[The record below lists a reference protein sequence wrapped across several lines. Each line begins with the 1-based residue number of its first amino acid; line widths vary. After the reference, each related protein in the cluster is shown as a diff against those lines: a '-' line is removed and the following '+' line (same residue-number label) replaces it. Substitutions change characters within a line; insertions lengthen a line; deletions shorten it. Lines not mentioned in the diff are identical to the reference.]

1 MLDAY
6 ACKCWTK
13 LAYLF
18 EPKQMPSIDIIVVFV
33 VIAFI
38 LISLYRE
45 WIGAAF
51 TFFIAVMVLGIFKI
65 LTPGEILEGF
75 ANEQIAVIIMLL
87 LLGDA
92 IRQTS
97 VIEIFFAR
105 IFPASSSYRSFLARM
120 MIWVGGFSAFL
131 NNTPLVAVM
140 MPYVHQW
147 SRRNN
152 ISSSKLLIPLSYAAI
167 LGGCVT
173 LIGTSTNLIVS
184 GMVIDQDI
192 ISDMAPLEMFDFV
205 WVGLPMLLIGFL
217 YLYFF
222 SFRLLPNRSSA
233 MEDYE
238 GTERKYLVE
247 AEIRSN
253 SDLIGKMVREVDFK
267 GKYGLLVVEICRG
280 KQIFQIR
287 EGNFTLQE
295 GDMLRFAGDNTNIAA
310 LLSENSDLT
319 VPSVGMMSKL
329 KRSQIVEIVISH
341 NSSLITKQVKDIY
354 FRGNYDSALLAIHR
368 NGERIQGGIDDVKLK
383 AGDVL
388 LLLAG
393 DNFTSH
399 IENEIDFYVI
409 SRVKELRKPEKY
421 KIWALFGGTL
431 LAIFLA
437 AVKLVPL
444 FIGLLIVLAMINIL
458 KVVSAKDLP
467 KSIDYNLGVIIALSI
482 ALGTAMIKTG
492 VADMIANTVIQVF
505 LPFGRIALLV
515 GIYLITTVL
524 AAYIT
529 NKAAVAIMFPI
540 AITAAKNLPI
550 DPMPFV
556 LTVSF
561 AAAANFLTPIGYQT
575 NLMVYGPG
583 GYNFKD
589 FFKIGL
595 PLTIIYMVITI
606 AVLSYMY
613 F

>member
-1 MLDAY
+1 MPYLDV
-6 ACKCWTK
+6 
-13 LAYLF
+13 
-18 EPKQMPSIDIIVVFV
+18 IVVFV

-38 LISLYRE
+38 LLSLYRE
-45 WIGAAF
+45 WMGAAF
-51 TFFIAVMVLGIFKI
+51 TFFVAVMVLGIFKI
-65 LTPGEILEGF
+65 LTPAEILAGF

-105 IFPASSSYRSFLARM
+105 IFPVSSSYKGFLARM
-120 MIWVGGFSAFL
+120 MLWVGGFSAFL

-147 SRRNN
+147 SQRNN

-184 GMVIDQDI
+184 GMVVDQNI
-192 ISDMAPLEMFDFV
+192 IPDMPVLEMFDFL
-205 WVGLPMLLIGFL
+205 WVGLPMLVLGFL

-222 SFRLLPNRSSA
+222 SYKLLP
-233 MEDYE
+233 D
-238 GTERKYLVE
+238 RKTAIDNYIENDRKFLVE
-247 AEIRSN
+247 AEVRKN
-253 SDLIGKMVREVDFK
+253 SKLIGQTIQDADLKN
-267 GKYGLLVVEICRG
+267 GNGLFLVEIIRDNHL
-280 KQIFQIR
+280 FQVIDD
-287 EGNFTLQE
+287 EFVLEE
-295 GDMLRFAGDNTNIAA
+295 GDLLRFAGDNQNVAS
-310 LLSENSDLT
+310 LLSETSELT
-319 VPSVGMMSKL
+319 LPSVGMMSKL
-329 KRSQIVEIVISH
+329 KRSQVVEIVISH
-341 NSSLITKQVKDIY
+341 NSTLITKQVKDIY
-354 FRGNYDSALLAIHR
+354 FRGKYDSALLAIHR
-368 NGERIQGGIDDVKLK
+368 NGERIVGKIDDLKLK

-393 DNFTSH
+393 ENFTSR
-399 IENEIDFYVI
+399 IQNDIDFYVI
-409 SRVKELRKPEKY
+409 SRVKELRKPERY
-421 KIWALFGGTL
+421 KIWVLFGGTL

-444 FIGLLIVLAMINIL
+444 FLGLLIVLAMINIL

-467 KSIDYNLGVIIALSI
+467 KNIDYNLGVIIALSL
-482 ALGTAMIKTG
+482 ALGTAMMKTG
-492 VADMIANTVIQVF
+492 VADMIANLIISVF
-505 LPFGRIALLV
+505 LPFGRVSLLI
-515 GIYLITTVL
+515 GIFLITSVL

-529 NKAAVAIMFPI
+529 NKAAVAIVFPI
-540 AITAAKNLPI
+540 SITAAKNLSI

-556 LTVSF
+556 LVVSF
-561 AAAANFLTPIGYQT
+561 AAAANFITPIGYQT

-589 FFKIGL
+589 FFKIGF
-595 PLTIIYMVITI
+595 PLTVLYMIVAIT
-606 AVLSYMY
+606 VLSYMY

>member
-1 MLDAY
+1 
-6 ACKCWTK
+6 
-13 LAYLF
+13 
-18 EPKQMPSIDIIVVFV
+18 MPYIDVIVVFV

-38 LISLYRE
+38 LMSLYRE
-45 WIGAAF
+45 WMGAAF

-105 IFPASSSYRSFLARM
+105 IFPASSSYRGFLARM

-147 SRRNN
+147 SQRNN

-184 GMVIDQDI
+184 GMVADQDI
-192 ISDMAPLEMFDFV
+192 IADMPPLEMFDFV
-205 WVGLPMLLIGFL
+205 WVGLPMLVIGFA

-222 SFRLLPNRSSA
+222 SYKLLPDRQTAIDTFIKN
-233 MEDYE
+233 D
-238 GTERKYLVE
+238 RKFLVE
-247 AEIRSN
+247 AVVKKGSR
-253 SDLIGKMVREVDFK
+253 LIGLTISEADMKNEN
-267 GKYGLLVVEICRG
+267 GLLLIEV
-280 KQIFQIR
+280 IR
-287 EGNFTLQE
+287 DNHLISLIDDNFVLQE
-295 GDMLRFAGDNTNIAA
+295 GDLLRFAGDNTEVVN
-310 LLSENSDLT
+310 LLSETSELT
-319 VPSVGMMSKL
+319 LPSVGMMSKL
-329 KRSQIVEIVISH
+329 KRSQVVEIVISH
-341 NSSLITKQVKDIY
+341 NSTLISKQVKDIY
-354 FRGNYDSALLAIHR
+354 FRGKYDSALLAIHR
-368 NGERIQGGIDDVKLK
+368 NGERIIDKIDDLKLK

-393 DNFTSH
+393 DNFTSR
-399 IENEIDFYVI
+399 IQNDIDFYVI
-409 SRVKELRKPEKY
+409 SKVKELRKPERY
-421 KIWALFGGTL
+421 KIWVLFGGTL

-437 AVKLVPL
+437 AIKLVPL
-444 FIGLLIVLAMINIL
+444 FIGLLIVLAAINIL

-467 KSIDYNLGVIIALSI
+467 KNIDYNLGVIIALSL
-482 ALGTAMIKTG
+482 ALGTAMMKTG
-492 VADMIANTVIQVF
+492 VAAMIANLIISVF
-505 LPFGRIALLV
+505 MPFGRVSMLL
-515 GIYLITTVL
+515 GIYLITAVL

-529 NKAAVAIMFPI
+529 NKAAVAIVFPI
-540 AITAAKNLPI
+540 SITAAKNLGL

-556 LTVSF
+556 LVVSF
-561 AAAANFLTPIGYQT
+561 AAAANFITPIGYQT

-595 PLTIIYMVITI
+595 PLTLIYMAVTV

>member
-1 MLDAY
+1 
-6 ACKCWTK
+6 
-13 LAYLF
+13 
-18 EPKQMPSIDIIVVFV
+18 MPGIDVIIVFV

-38 LISLYRE
+38 LLSLYRE
-45 WIGAAF
+45 WMGAAF

-65 LTPGEILEGF
+65 LTPAEILEGF

-105 IFPASSSYRSFLARM
+105 IFPASSSYKGFLARM

-147 SRRNN
+147 SQRNN

-184 GMVIDQDI
+184 GMVADQTI

-205 WVGLPMLLIGFL
+205 WVGLPMLVIGFL

-222 SFRLLPNRSSA
+222 SYRLLP
-233 MEDYE
+233 D
-238 GTERKYLVE
+238 RKTAIDTYIKNDRQFLVE
-247 AEIRSN
+247 AEVRKGSKLIGRTIKEADFTSDKGLLLIEIIRSKH
-253 SDLIGKMVREVDFK
+253 LISLVDDSFV
-267 GKYGLLVVEICRG
+267 LE
-280 KQIFQIR
+280 
-287 EGNFTLQE
+287 E
-295 GDMLRFAGDNTNIAA
+295 GDLLRFAGDNNDVVN
-310 LLSENSDLT
+310 LLSETSELT
-319 VPSVGMMSKL
+319 LPSVGMMSKL
-329 KRSQIVEIVISH
+329 KRSQVVEIVISH
-341 NSSLITKQVKDIY
+341 NSTLISKQVKDIY
-354 FRGNYDSALLAIHR
+354 FRGKYDSALLAIHR
-368 NGERIQGGIDDVKLK
+368 NGERINGKIDDVKLK

-393 DNFTSH
+393 NNFTSR
-399 IENEIDFYVI
+399 IQNDIDFYVI
-409 SRVKELRKPEKY
+409 SKVKELRKPERY
-421 KIWALFGGTL
+421 KIWLLFGGTL
-431 LAIFLA
+431 LAILLA

-444 FIGLLIVLAMINIL
+444 FIGLLIVLAVINIL

-467 KSIDYNLGVIIALSI
+467 KNIDYNLGVIIALSL
-482 ALGTAMIKTG
+482 ALGTAMMKTG
-492 VADMIANTVIQVF
+492 VAAMIANLIISVF
-505 LPFGRIALLV
+505 MPFGRVSMLL
-515 GIYLITTVL
+515 GIFVITSIL

-529 NKAAVAIMFPI
+529 NKAAVAIVFPI
-540 AITAAKNLPI
+540 SITAAKNLGL

-556 LTVSF
+556 LVVSF

-589 FFKIGL
+589 FFKIGF
-595 PLTIIYMVITI
+595 PLTLLYMVVTIT
-606 AVLSYMY
+606 VLSYMY

>member
-1 MLDAY
+1 MQYFDV
-6 ACKCWTK
+6 
-13 LAYLF
+13 
-18 EPKQMPSIDIIVVFV
+18 IIVFV

-38 LISLYRE
+38 LVSLYKE
-45 WIGAAF
+45 IMGAAF
-51 TFFIAVMVLGIFKI
+51 TFFVAVMVLGIFKI
-65 LTPGEILEGF
+65 LTPAEILAGF
-75 ANEQIAVIIMLL
+75 ANEQMAVIIMLL

-105 IFPASSSYRSFLARM
+105 IFPVSSTYKSFLLRM
-120 MIWVGGFSAFL
+120 MVWVGGFSAFL

-147 SRRNN
+147 SRRNG

-173 LIGTSTNLIVS
+173 LIGTSTNLIVG

-192 ISDMAPLEMFDFV
+192 IPGMEPLEMFDFF
-205 WVGLPMLLIGFL
+205 WVGFPMLVVGFL

-222 SFRLLPNRSSA
+222 SYRLLPDRTTA
-233 MEDYE
+233 MDDFQES
-238 GTERKYLVE
+238 ERKYLVE
-247 AEIRSN
+247 AEVRGN
-253 SDLIGKMVREVDFK
+253 SKLIGKSLKNADLNA
-267 GKYGLLVVEICRG
+267 KYGLLLVEICRG
-280 KQIFQIR
+280 KNTIQILKDEFV
-287 EGNFTLQE
+287 LQE
-295 GDMLRFAGDNTNIAA
+295 DDLLRFAGDHNNIAS
-310 LLSENSDLT
+310 LLSDNSDLT

-329 KRSQIVEIVISH
+329 KKSQIVEIVISH
-341 NSSLITKQVKDIY
+341 NSTLITKPVKDIY
-354 FRGNYDSALLAIHR
+354 FRGRYDSALLAIHR
-368 NGERIQGGIDDVKLK
+368 NGERITGTIDDVKLK

-393 DNFTSH
+393 ENFTSH
-399 IENEIDFYVI
+399 IQNQIDFYVI
-409 SRVKELRKPEKY
+409 SRVKELRKPERY
-421 KIWALFGGTL
+421 KIWVLFGGTL
-431 LAIFLA
+431 LAIFLS

-444 FIGLLIVLAMINIL
+444 FLGLLIVLALINIL

-467 KSIDYNLGVIIALSI
+467 KSIDYNLGVIIALSL
-482 ALGTAMIKTG
+482 ALGTAMMKTG
-492 VADMIANTVIQVF
+492 VAGMIANFVISVF
-505 LPFGRIALLV
+505 LPFGRVSLLI
-515 GIYLITTVL
+515 GIFLITSIL

-529 NKAAVAIMFPI
+529 NKAAVAIIFPI
-540 AITAAKNLPI
+540 SITAAKNLGF

-556 LTVSF
+556 LIVSF

-595 PLTIIYMVITI
+595 PLTIIYMIV
-606 AVLSYMY
+606 AVAILSYIY

>member
-1 MLDAY
+1 
-6 ACKCWTK
+6 
-13 LAYLF
+13 
-18 EPKQMPSIDIIVVFV
+18 MPGIDVIIVFV

-38 LISLYRE
+38 LLSLYRE
-45 WIGAAF
+45 WMGAAF

-65 LTPGEILEGF
+65 LTPAEILQGF

-97 VIEIFFAR
+97 VIEIFFSR
-105 IFPASSSYRSFLARM
+105 IFPTSSTYRGFLARM
-120 MIWVGGFSAFL
+120 MLWVGGFSAFL

-192 ISDMAPLEMFDFV
+192 IPDMAPLEMFDFV
-205 WVGLPMLLIGFL
+205 WVGLPMLVIGFL

-222 SFRLLPNRSSA
+222 SFRLLPSRASA
-233 MEDYE
+233 LEDFSDS
-238 GTERKYLVE
+238 ERKYLVE

-253 SDLIGKMVREVDFK
+253 SGLIGKVVKDVDFK

-280 KQIFQIR
+280 KEIFQIR
-287 EGNFTLQE
+287 EGNFVLSE
-295 GDMLRFAGDNTNIAA
+295 GDVLRLAGDHNNIAG
-310 LLSENSDLT
+310 LLSDVSDLT

-368 NGERIQGGIDDVKLK
+368 NGERIRGGIDDVKLK

-458 KVVSAKDLP
+458 KVVSSKDLP
-467 KSIDYNLGVIIALSI
+467 KSIDYNLGVIIALSL

-505 LPFGRIALLV
+505 LPFGRVSLLV
-515 GIYLITTVL
+515 GIYLITTIL

-540 AITAAKNLPI
+540 AITAAKNLPL

-556 LTVSF
+556 LVVSF

-595 PLTIIYMVITI
+595 PLTIIYMVVTI
-606 AVLSYMY
+606 AILSYMY
-613 F
+613 FPN

>member
-1 MLDAY
+1 
-6 ACKCWTK
+6 
-13 LAYLF
+13 
-18 EPKQMPSIDIIVVFV
+18 MPHIDVIVVFS

-38 LISLYRE
+38 LLSLYRE

-51 TFFIAVMVLGIFKI
+51 TFFIGVMVLGIFKI
-65 LTPGEILEGF
+65 LTPSEILEGF

-105 IFPASSSYRSFLARM
+105 IFPTSSSYKSFLGRM
-120 MIWVGGFSAFL
+120 MLWVGGFSAFL

-147 SRRNN
+147 SQRNN

-184 GMVIDQDI
+184 GMVIDQEI
-192 ISDMAPLEMFDFV
+192 IPGLPPLEMFDFV
-205 WVGLPMLLIGFL
+205 WVGLPMLVLGFL

-222 SFRLLPNRSSA
+222 SYRLLPDRA
-233 MEDYE
+233 TALEDFK

-253 SDLIGKMVREVDFK
+253 SGLIGEVVKNVDFK

-280 KQIFQIR
+280 KEIYQIR
-287 EGNFTLQE
+287 EGNFVLQE
-295 GDMLRFAGDNTNIAA
+295 GDLLRFAGDNTNIAG
-310 LLSENSDLT
+310 LLSDNSDLT

-329 KRSQIVEIVISH
+329 KRSQVVEIVISH

-368 NGERIQGGIDDVKLK
+368 NGERIRGGIDDVKLK

-409 SRVKELRKPEKY
+409 SRVKELRKPERY

-492 VADMIANTVIQVF
+492 VADMIANTVIRVF
-505 LPFGRIALLV
+505 LPFGRISLLV
-515 GIYLITTVL
+515 GIYMITSVL

-550 DPMPFV
+550 DPMPLILV
-556 LTVSF
+556 VSF
-561 AAAANFLTPIGYQT
+561 AAAANFITPIGYQT

-589 FFKIGL
+589 FFKIGF
-595 PLTIIYMVITI
+595 PLTLMYMIVTV

-613 F
+613 L

>member
-1 MLDAY
+1 
-6 ACKCWTK
+6 
-13 LAYLF
+13 
-18 EPKQMPSIDIIVVFV
+18 MPYIDVIVVFV

-45 WIGAAF
+45 WMGAAF

-65 LTPGEILEGF
+65 LTPAEILEGF

-97 VIEIFFAR
+97 VIEIFFSK
-105 IFPASSSYRSFLARM
+105 IFPASSSYKGFLARM

-147 SRRNN
+147 SQRNN

-184 GMVIDQDI
+184 GMVADQDI
-192 ISDMAPLEMFDFV
+192 IPDMPALEMFDFV
-205 WVGLPMLLIGFL
+205 WVGLPMLVIGFL

-222 SFRLLPNRSSA
+222 SYKLLP
-233 MEDYE
+233 D
-238 GTERKYLVE
+238 RKTAIDTYIKNDRKFLVE
-247 AEIRSN
+247 AVVKRGSK
-253 SDLIGKMVREVDFK
+253 LIGLTIAEADMKNEN
-267 GKYGLLVVEICRG
+267 GLLLIEV
-280 KQIFQIR
+280 IR
-287 EGNFTLQE
+287 DNHLISLIDDNFVLQE
-295 GDMLRFAGDNTNIAA
+295 GDLLRFAGDNNEVVN
-310 LLSENSDLT
+310 LLSETSELML
-319 VPSVGMMSKL
+319 PSVGMMSKL
-329 KRSQIVEIVISH
+329 KRSQVVEIVISH
-341 NSSLITKQVKDIY
+341 NSTLISKQVRDIY
-354 FRGNYDSALLAIHR
+354 FRGKYDSALLAIHR
-368 NGERIQGGIDDVKLK
+368 NGERIVGKIDDLKLK

-393 DNFTSH
+393 DNFTSR
-399 IENEIDFYVI
+399 IQNDIDFYVI
-409 SRVKELRKPEKY
+409 SKVKELRKPERY
-421 KIWALFGGTL
+421 KIWVLFGGTL
-431 LAIFLA
+431 MAIFLA

-444 FIGLLIVLAMINIL
+444 FIGLLIVLAAINIL

-467 KSIDYNLGVIIALSI
+467 KNIDYNLGVIIALSL
-482 ALGTAMIKTG
+482 ALGTAMMKTG
-492 VADMIANTVIQVF
+492 VAAMIANLIISVF
-505 LPFGRIALLV
+505 MPLGRISMLL
-515 GIYLITTVL
+515 GIFMITSVL

-529 NKAAVAIMFPI
+529 NKAAVAIVFPI
-540 AITAAKNLPI
+540 SITAAKNLGL

-556 LTVSF
+556 LVVSF
-561 AAAANFLTPIGYQT
+561 AAAANFITPIGYQT

-595 PLTIIYMVITI
+595 PLTIIYMFVTV

>member
-1 MLDAY
+1 
-6 ACKCWTK
+6 
-13 LAYLF
+13 
-18 EPKQMPSIDIIVVFV
+18 MPYIDIVVVFV

-38 LISLYRE
+38 LLSLYRE
-45 WIGAAF
+45 WMGAAF

-65 LTPGEILEGF
+65 LTPAEILAGF

-97 VIEIFFAR
+97 VIEIFFAK
-105 IFPASSSYRSFLARM
+105 IFPASSTYKGFLARM

-147 SRRNN
+147 SQRNN

-184 GMVIDQDI
+184 GMVVDQDI
-192 ISDMAPLEMFDFV
+192 LPEMAPLEMFDFV
-205 WVGLPMLLIGFL
+205 WVGLPMLVLGFA

-222 SFRLLPNRSSA
+222 SYRLLP
-233 MEDYE
+233 D
-238 GTERKYLVE
+238 RKTAIDKFIQNDRKFLVE
-247 AEIRSN
+247 AEVRKGSK
-253 SDLIGKMVREVDFK
+253 LIGQTIKDAALKKEN
-267 GKYGLLVVEICRG
+267 GLILVEI
-280 KQIFQIR
+280 IR
-287 EGNFTLQE
+287 NKRLINLIDDGFVLNE
-295 GDMLRFAGDNTNIAA
+295 GDLLRFAGDNNDVVN
-310 LLSENSDLT
+310 LLSATSELT
-319 VPSVGMMSKL
+319 LPSVGMMSKL
-329 KRSQIVEIVISH
+329 KRSQVVEIVISH
-341 NSSLITKQVKDIY
+341 NSTLISKQIKEIY
-354 FRGNYDSALLAIHR
+354 FRGKYDSALLAIHR
-368 NGERIQGGIDDVKLK
+368 NGERIVGKIDDVKLK

-393 DNFTSH
+393 DNFTTR
-399 IENEIDFYVI
+399 IQNDIDFYVI
-409 SRVKELRKPEKY
+409 SKVRELRKPERY
-421 KIWALFGGTL
+421 KIWVLFGGTL
-431 LAIFLA
+431 LAIFLS

-444 FIGLLIVLAMINIL
+444 FIGLLIVLALINIL

-467 KSIDYNLGVIIALSI
+467 KNIDYNLGVIIALSL
-482 ALGTAMIKTG
+482 ALGTAMMKTG
-492 VADMIANTVIQVF
+492 VAAMIANLIISVF
-505 LPFGRIALLV
+505 MPFGRVSMLL
-515 GIYLITTVL
+515 GIYIITAVL

-529 NKAAVAIMFPI
+529 NKAAVAIVFPI
-540 AITAAKNLPI
+540 SITAAKNLGL

-556 LTVSF
+556 LVVSF

-595 PLTIIYMVITI
+595 PLTIMYMIVTI
-606 AVLSYMY
+606 GVLSYMY

>member
-1 MLDAY
+1 
-6 ACKCWTK
+6 
-13 LAYLF
+13 
-18 EPKQMPSIDIIVVFV
+18 MPYIDVIVVFV

-38 LISLYRE
+38 LTSLYRE
-45 WIGAAF
+45 WMGAAF

-105 IFPASSSYRSFLARM
+105 IFPASSSYRGFLARM

-147 SRRNN
+147 SQRNN

-184 GMVIDQDI
+184 GMVADQDI
-192 ISDMAPLEMFDFV
+192 IADMPPLEMFDFV
-205 WVGLPMLLIGFL
+205 WVGLPMLVIGFA

-222 SFRLLPNRSSA
+222 SYKLLPDRQTAIDTFIKN
-233 MEDYE
+233 D
-238 GTERKYLVE
+238 RKFLVE
-247 AEIRSN
+247 AVVKKGSR
-253 SDLIGKMVREVDFK
+253 LIGLTISEADMKNEN
-267 GKYGLLVVEICRG
+267 GLLLIEV
-280 KQIFQIR
+280 IR
-287 EGNFTLQE
+287 DNHLISLIDDNFVLQE
-295 GDMLRFAGDNTNIAA
+295 GDLLRFAGDNTEVVN
-310 LLSENSDLT
+310 LLSETSELT
-319 VPSVGMMSKL
+319 LPSVGMMSKL
-329 KRSQIVEIVISH
+329 KRSQVVEIVISH
-341 NSSLITKQVKDIY
+341 NSTLISKQVKDIY
-354 FRGNYDSALLAIHR
+354 FRGKYDSALLAIHR
-368 NGERIQGGIDDVKLK
+368 NGERIIDKIDDLKLK

-393 DNFTSH
+393 DNFTSR
-399 IENEIDFYVI
+399 IQNDIDFYVI
-409 SRVKELRKPEKY
+409 SKVKELRKPERY
-421 KIWALFGGTL
+421 KIWVLFGGTL

-437 AVKLVPL
+437 AIKLVPL
-444 FIGLLIVLAMINIL
+444 FIGLLIVLAAINIL

-467 KSIDYNLGVIIALSI
+467 KNIDYNLGVIIALSL
-482 ALGTAMIKTG
+482 ALGTAMMKTG
-492 VADMIANTVIQVF
+492 VAAMIANLIISVF
-505 LPFGRIALLV
+505 MPFGRVSMLL
-515 GIYLITTVL
+515 GIYLITAVL

-529 NKAAVAIMFPI
+529 NKAAVAIVFPI
-540 AITAAKNLPI
+540 SITAAKNLGL

-556 LTVSF
+556 LVVSF
-561 AAAANFLTPIGYQT
+561 AAAANFITPIGYQT

-595 PLTIIYMVITI
+595 PLTLIYMAVTV

>member
-1 MLDAY
+1 
-6 ACKCWTK
+6 
-13 LAYLF
+13 
-18 EPKQMPSIDIIVVFV
+18 MPYIDVIVVFV

-38 LISLYRE
+38 LVSLYRE
-45 WIGAAF
+45 WMGAAF

-65 LTPGEILEGF
+65 LTPAEILEGF

-97 VIEIFFAR
+97 VIEIFFSK
-105 IFPASSSYRSFLARM
+105 IFPTSSSYKGFLARM

-147 SRRNN
+147 SQRNN

-184 GMVIDQDI
+184 GMVADQDI
-192 ISDMAPLEMFDFV
+192 IQDMPALEMFDFV
-205 WVGLPMLLIGFL
+205 WVGLPMLVIGFL

-222 SFRLLPNRSSA
+222 SYKLLP
-233 MEDYE
+233 D
-238 GTERKYLVE
+238 RKTAIDTYIKNDRKFLVE
-247 AEIRSN
+247 AVVKRGSK
-253 SDLIGKMVREVDFK
+253 LIGLTIAEADMKNEN
-267 GKYGLLVVEICRG
+267 GLLLIEV
-280 KQIFQIR
+280 IR
-287 EGNFTLQE
+287 DNHLISLIDDNFVLQE
-295 GDMLRFAGDNTNIAA
+295 GDLLRFAGDNTEVVN
-310 LLSENSDLT
+310 LLSETSELML
-319 VPSVGMMSKL
+319 PSVGMMSKL
-329 KRSQIVEIVISH
+329 KRSQVVEIVISH
-341 NSSLITKQVKDIY
+341 NSTLISKQVRDIY
-354 FRGNYDSALLAIHR
+354 FRGKYDSALLAIHR
-368 NGERIQGGIDDVKLK
+368 NGERIVGKIDDLKLK

-393 DNFTSH
+393 DNFTSR
-399 IENEIDFYVI
+399 IQNDIDFYVI
-409 SRVKELRKPEKY
+409 SKVKELRKPERY
-421 KIWALFGGTL
+421 KIWVLFGGTL
-431 LAIFLA
+431 MAIFLA

-444 FIGLLIVLAMINIL
+444 FIGLLIVLAAINIL

-467 KSIDYNLGVIIALSI
+467 KNIDYNLGVIIALSL
-482 ALGTAMIKTG
+482 ALGTAMMKTG
-492 VADMIANTVIQVF
+492 VAAMIANLIISVF
-505 LPFGRIALLV
+505 MPLGRISMLL
-515 GIYLITTVL
+515 GIFMITSVL

-529 NKAAVAIMFPI
+529 NKAAVAIVFPI
-540 AITAAKNLPI
+540 SITAAKNLGL

-556 LTVSF
+556 LVVSF
-561 AAAANFLTPIGYQT
+561 AAAANFITPIGYQT

-595 PLTIIYMVITI
+595 PLTIIYMFVTV

>member
-1 MLDAY
+1 
-6 ACKCWTK
+6 
-13 LAYLF
+13 
-18 EPKQMPSIDIIVVFV
+18 MPYIDVIVVFV

-45 WIGAAF
+45 WMGAAF

-65 LTPGEILEGF
+65 LTPAEILEGF

-97 VIEIFFAR
+97 VIEIFFSK
-105 IFPASSSYRSFLARM
+105 IFPTSSSYKGFLARM

-147 SRRNN
+147 SQRNN

-184 GMVIDQDI
+184 GMVADQDI
-192 ISDMAPLEMFDFV
+192 IPDMPALEMFDFV
-205 WVGLPMLLIGFL
+205 WVGLPMLVIGFL

-222 SFRLLPNRSSA
+222 SYKLLP
-233 MEDYE
+233 D
-238 GTERKYLVE
+238 RKTAIDTYIKNDRKFLVE
-247 AEIRSN
+247 AVVKRGSK
-253 SDLIGKMVREVDFK
+253 LIGLTIAEADMKNEN
-267 GKYGLLVVEICRG
+267 GLLLIEV
-280 KQIFQIR
+280 IR
-287 EGNFTLQE
+287 DNHLISLIDDNFVLQE
-295 GDMLRFAGDNTNIAA
+295 GDLLRFAGDNNEVVN
-310 LLSENSDLT
+310 LLSETSELML
-319 VPSVGMMSKL
+319 PSVGMMSKL
-329 KRSQIVEIVISH
+329 KRSQVVEIVISH
-341 NSSLITKQVKDIY
+341 NSTLISKQVRDIY
-354 FRGNYDSALLAIHR
+354 FRGKYDSALLAIHR
-368 NGERIQGGIDDVKLK
+368 NGERIVGKIDDLKLK

-393 DNFTSH
+393 DNFTSR
-399 IENEIDFYVI
+399 IQNDIDFYVI
-409 SRVKELRKPEKY
+409 SKVKELRKPERY
-421 KIWALFGGTL
+421 KIWVLFGGTL
-431 LAIFLA
+431 MAIFLA

-444 FIGLLIVLAMINIL
+444 FIGLLIVLAAINIL

-467 KSIDYNLGVIIALSI
+467 KNIDYNLGVIIALSL
-482 ALGTAMIKTG
+482 ALGTAMMKTG
-492 VADMIANTVIQVF
+492 VAAMIANLIISVF
-505 LPFGRIALLV
+505 MPLGRISMLL
-515 GIYLITTVL
+515 GIFMITSVL

-529 NKAAVAIMFPI
+529 NKAAVAIVFPI
-540 AITAAKNLPI
+540 SITAAKNLGL

-556 LTVSF
+556 LVVSF
-561 AAAANFLTPIGYQT
+561 AAAANFITPIGYQT

-595 PLTIIYMVITI
+595 PLTIIYMFVTV